1 MVKPSDFGLFL
12 KEKRKAAHLTQ
23 DDLASAINKSGQYI
37 SNIEK
42 GKNNAPPN
50 PSDIEAL
57 IRRLGLSND
66 EANLF
71 KEKASADRG
80 RLPIEQMDYLMKH
93 PVKPLLADA
102 DFKVYIATPRMPE
115 VHIIRRKAVYL
126 THCSALFAAHCLTAQ
141 MLHYPI
147 VCDPVASA
155 ASQIRSAKQN
165 LVDLQGVQC
174 L

>member
-12 KEKRKAAHLTQ
+12 KEKRKAAHLAQ

-80 RLPIEQMDYLMKH
+80 RLPNEQMDYLMKH
-93 PVKPLLADA
+93 
-102 DFKVYIATPRMPE
+102 
-115 VHIIRRKAVYL
+115 RKLIDLINYGLENNINDKRWAEM
-126 THCSALFAAHCLTAQ
+126 LTA
-141 MLHYPI
+141 I
-147 VCDPVASA
+147 SGG
-155 ASQIRSAKQN
+155 K
-165 LVDLQGVQC
+165 
-174 L
+174 

>member
-57 IRRLGLSND
+57 IKRLGLSND

-80 RLPIEQMDYLMKH
+80 RLPNEQMDYLMKH
-93 PVKPLLADA
+93 
-102 DFKVYIATPRMPE
+102 
-115 VHIIRRKAVYL
+115 RKLIDLINYGLENNINDKRWAEM
-126 THCSALFAAHCLTAQ
+126 LTA
-141 MLHYPI
+141 I
-147 VCDPVASA
+147 SGG
-155 ASQIRSAKQN
+155 K
-165 LVDLQGVQC
+165 
-174 L
+174 

>member
-80 RLPIEQMDYLMKH
+80 RLPNEQMDYLMKH
-93 PVKPLLADA
+93 
-102 DFKVYIATPRMPE
+102 
-115 VHIIRRKAVYL
+115 RKLIDLINYGLENNINDKRWAEM
-126 THCSALFAAHCLTAQ
+126 LTA
-141 MLHYPI
+141 I
-147 VCDPVASA
+147 SGG
-155 ASQIRSAKQN
+155 K
-165 LVDLQGVQC
+165 
-174 L
+174 

>member
-71 KEKASADRG
+71 KEKASTDRG
-80 RLPIEQMDYLMKH
+80 RLPNEQMDYLMKH
-93 PVKPLLADA
+93 
-102 DFKVYIATPRMPE
+102 
-115 VHIIRRKAVYL
+115 RKLIDLINYGLENNINDKRWAEM
-126 THCSALFAAHCLTAQ
+126 LTA
-141 MLHYPI
+141 I
-147 VCDPVASA
+147 SGG
-155 ASQIRSAKQN
+155 K
-165 LVDLQGVQC
+165 
-174 L
+174 

>member
-1 MVKPSDFGLFL
+1 MIEPSDFGVFL

-23 DDLASAINKSGQYI
+23 EALASAINKSGQYI

-57 IRRLGLSND
+57 IKRLGLSND

-80 RLPIEQMDYLMKH
+80 RLPNEQMDYLMKH
-93 PVKPLLADA
+93 
-102 DFKVYIATPRMPE
+102 
-115 VHIIRRKAVYL
+115 RKLIDLINYGVENNINDKRWAEM
-126 THCSALFAAHCLTAQ
+126 LTA
-141 MLHYPI
+141 I
-147 VCDPVASA
+147 SGG
-155 ASQIRSAKQN
+155 K
-165 LVDLQGVQC
+165 
-174 L
+174 

>member
-1 MVKPSDFGLFL
+1 MIEPSDFGLFL
-12 KEKRKAAHLTQ
+12 KEKRKNAQLTQ
-23 DDLASAINKSGQYI
+23 DELASAINKSGQYI

-80 RLPIEQMDYLMKH
+80 RLAIEQRDYLMKH
-93 PVKPLLADA
+93 RKLIDLINFGLENNINDKCWAEMLATISGG
-102 DFKVYIATPRMPE
+102 K
-115 VHIIRRKAVYL
+115 
-126 THCSALFAAHCLTAQ
+126 
-141 MLHYPI
+141 
-147 VCDPVASA
+147 
-155 ASQIRSAKQN
+155 
-165 LVDLQGVQC
+165 
-174 L
+174 

>member
-80 RLPIEQMDYLMKH
+80 RLPNEQH
-93 PVKPLLADA
+93 
-102 DFKVYIATPRMPE
+102 
-115 VHIIRRKAVYL
+115 RKLIDLINYGLENNINDKRWAEM
-126 THCSALFAAHCLTAQ
+126 LTA
-141 MLHYPI
+141 I
-147 VCDPVASA
+147 SGG
-155 ASQIRSAKQN
+155 K
-165 LVDLQGVQC
+165 
-174 L
+174 